1 LLGIAHA
8 DFLSPLYSE
17 VLKKT
22 EELYSSGEKNV
33 LSRLQI
39 DFAQDNDAVAFIADA
54 ITRDT
59 SKAATEDLKNM
70 IDDCLSRI
78 LGDKVTEKLKE
89 LQVKIRQAEAEKD
102 FEKVKVLIREKQ
114 EIQNILSQRGEQLE

>member
-1 LLGIAHA
+1 
-8 DFLSPLYSE
+8 
-17 VLKKT
+17 
-22 EELYSSGEKNV
+22 
-33 LSRLQI
+33 
-39 DFAQDNDAVAFIADA
+39 
-54 ITRDT
+54 
-59 SKAATEDLKNM
+59 M

-78 LGDKVTEKLKE
+78 LGDKITEKLKE